1 MPISIRYKN
10 DPLQDCV
17 IRPAPL
23 VSISDQVLRNNE
35 GSFGKTY
42 AITLTGY
49 IIVDLGFPL
58 ARDSRNGELFPYYDN
73 SSAFAN
79 AGPHLSFDTTQSHNF
94 SETPAID
101 NRPDRQYVPYESAVD
116 AMFFK
121 QRVLRE
127 LFNRDGQRLEIIPIH
142 TDESV
147 VICYPRFVN
156 INFEEGIYTDYCK
169 YTVQLE
175 CDILLDKNDDI
186 DLDGILIGKD
196 GNQVTSLSITE
207 DEMVAMSGRFVEG
220 YTDTWSVDA
229 SDSLG
234 ETIGNKTIARSYT
247 ITRNISATGKDHY
260 GPLDLNLDGTKSAH
274 KKKAWEQA
282 RDFVQFRLQNEP
294 VTSGYPNFRG
304 VIGSGILNLVSGYQG
319 FNHTRN
325 ESVDITGG
333 NYSVTE
339 TWLMAS
345 GMAYENYNSSVS
357 VSTDSPFINVSMRGE
372 IRGLNS
378 APANADIFGGNF
390 AVSPSSTYENAL
402 SKYYQVSNSGKFGVG
417 CDIFKRA
424 NNLVGPELN
433 AQPKSVSISYNQN
446 VGEISYALEFDNRP
460 RNILSGVLMENIS
473 LTDTY
478 PGDVFATIQ
487 VPGRKTGPILQPIGT
502 RTQYRRDLNIDF
514 VVDYTD
520 LPYGSGRSSL
530 LLQKPSLVE
539 PIRSQLI
546 DLVNEF
552 SPEREYGIRKWYIN
566 APVENWTPKVG
577 NYSLQLSWTYEL
589 NK

>member
-42 AITLTGY
+42 TITLTGY

-58 ARDSRNGELFPYYDN
+58 ARDSRTGELFPYYNN
-73 SSAFAN
+73 SSASAN
-79 AGPHLSFDTTQSHNF
+79 AGPYVCFDTTQSHNF
-94 SETPAID
+94 SESPEID
-101 NRPDRQYVPYESAVD
+101 NRPDRQHVPYECAVD

-121 QRVLRE
+121 QKALRE

-142 TDESV
+142 TDEST

-156 INFEEGIYTDYCK
+156 INFEDGIYTDYCK

-175 CDILLDKNDDI
+175 CDVLLDKNNDVDV
-186 DLDGILIGKD
+186 DGILIGKD
-196 GNQVTSLSITE
+196 GNQVATLSITE
-207 DEMVAMSGRFVEG
+207 DEMVAMSGRFIQA

-234 ETIGNKTIARSYT
+234 ETVGNTTIARSYT

-260 GPLDLNLDGTKSAH
+260 GPLDLNLDGTRSTH

-282 RDFVQFRLQNEP
+282 RDFVHFRLQNAP
-294 VTSGYPNFRG
+294 VASGYPNFRG
-304 VIGSGILNLVSGYQG
+304 IIGSGIFNLVSAYQG

-325 ESVDITGG
+325 ESIDISEG

-339 TWLMAS
+339 TWLLSS
-345 GMAYENYNSSVS
+345 GIAYENYNSSVN
-357 VSTDSPFINVSMRGE
+357 VSTDSPFINVSMQGE
-372 IRGLNS
+372 IKGLSS
-378 APANADIFGGNF
+378 APSSGTIFGGDF
-390 AVSPSSTYENAL
+390 PVSPSSTYENAL
-402 SKYYQVSNSGKFGVG
+402 TKYYQVSNSGKFGVG
-417 CDIFKRA
+417 CDLFKRA

-446 VGEISYALEFDNRP
+446 LGEINYSLEFDNRP
-460 RNILSGVLMENIS
+460 TNILPGVLSENIAV
-473 LTDTY
+473 TDTY
-478 PGDVFATIQ
+478 PGDVFASIP
-487 VPGRKTGPILQPIGT
+487 VLGRKTGPILQSIGT
-502 RTQYRRDLNIDF
+502 RTEYKRDLTIDF
-514 VVDYTD
+514 IVDYTD
-520 LPYGSGRSSL
+520 IPYGSGRSSL

-539 PIRSQLI
+539 PVRSQLMNLI
-546 DLVNEF
+546 NEF
-552 SPEREYGIRKWYIN
+552 SPEREYGIRKWYVN
-566 APVENWTPKVG
+566 APVENWNPKSG
-577 NYSLQLSWTYEL
+577 NYSLQLSWVYEL
-589 NK
+589 AK

>member
-1 MPISIRYKN
+1 M
-10 DPLQDCV
+10 
-17 IRPAPL
+17 
-23 VSISDQVLRNNE
+23 LRNNE

-58 ARDSRNGELFPYYDN
+58 ARDSRTGDLFPYYDR
-73 SSAFAN
+73 SASAN

-94 SETPAID
+94 SESLEID
-101 NRPDRQYVPYESAVD
+101 NRPDRQYIPYESAVD

-147 VICYPRFVN
+147 VICYPRFVS

-175 CDILLDKNDDI
+175 CDVLLNKNNDV

-196 GNQVTSLSITE
+196 GNQIATEYITE
-207 DEMVAMSGRFVEG
+207 QEMVAMSGRFIEA

-229 SDSLG
+229 NDSFG
-234 ETIGNKTIARSYT
+234 QTSGNKIIAKTYT

-260 GPLDLNLDGTKSAH
+260 GEGDLNPTTGLKSAQ

-282 RDFVQFRLQNEP
+282 RDFVHFRLQNDP

-304 VIGSGILNLVSGYQG
+304 VIGSGIYNLVNAYQG

-325 ESVDITGG
+325 ESIDISEG

-339 TWLMAS
+339 TWLLSS
-345 GMAYENYNSSVS
+345 GTAYESYNSSVS
-357 VSTDSPFINVSMRGE
+357 ISTDSPFINVNMRGD
-372 IRGLNS
+372 IKGLNT
-378 APANADIFGGNF
+378 APGSGDIFGGSF
-390 AVSPSSTYENAL
+390 PVSPSSTYENAL
-402 SKYYQVSNSGKFGVG
+402 NKYYEVSNSGKFGVG

-424 NNLVGPELN
+424 NSLVGPELN

-446 VGEISYALEFDNRP
+446 VGEINYSLEFDNRP

-478 PGDVFATIQ
+478 PGDVFATIP
-487 VPGRKTGPILQPIGT
+487 VLGRKTGPILQSIGT
-502 RTQYRRDLNIDF
+502 RTEYKRDLTIDF
-514 VVDYTD
+514 IVDYTD
-520 LPYGSGRSSL
+520 IPYGSGRSSL

-546 DLVNEF
+546 DLINEF

-566 APVENWTPKVG
+566 APIENWTPKAG